1 MENEQGYACPFV
13 QGVRP
18 ATRRGSSSSI
28 TSGHHFYVS
37 EPLSRSAMVLLLSL
51 CAAVAYG
58 LSDFVGGVV
67 TRRASA
73 WAVAATSQATAAVLT
88 VGLAATNLGDPG
100 AGDLWWGV
108 LAGLGSGAGNV
119 LIYRGLA
126 RGRMAVVAPLS
137 AVAAAALPV
146 LVGLST
152 GERPGVLTVIGVL
165 TALPAIWLVSTSGKG
180 LRHADRGDVAFGLLA
195 GLGFG
200 VQFSALGQVPDQA
213 GLTPLA
219 VSQIVSAMAIIGGAV
234 AMSTPWMPRD
244 RYSSLG
250 AVAGLLA
257 GIATICFQLA
267 VQRGLL
273 TIAGVVASMYPAVT
287 VLLATVILREGIH
300 RTQGAGLALATT
312 AVVLIAWG

>member
-1 MENEQGYACPFV
+1 
-13 QGVRP
+13 
-18 ATRRGSSSSI
+18 
-28 TSGHHFYVS
+28 
-37 EPLSRSAMVLLLSL
+37 MVLLLSL
-51 CAAVAYG
+51 CAATAYG

-67 TRRASA
+67 TRRTSV
-73 WAVAATSQATAAVLT
+73 WPVAATSQAAAAVLT
-88 VGLAATNLGDPG
+88 IGLVATNLGDPRF
-100 AGDLWWGV
+100 GDLWWGA

-119 LIYRGLA
+119 FIYQGLA

-137 AVAAAALPV
+137 AITAAALPV

-152 GERPGVLTVIGVL
+152 GERPGILPVIGVL
-165 TALPAIWLVSTSGKG
+165 IALPAIWLVSTSGKG
-180 LRHADRGDVAFGLLA
+180 LGHADRGDVVFGLLA

-200 VQFSALGQVPDQA
+200 VQFSALGQVPEQA

-219 VSQIVSAMAIIGGAV
+219 VSQVMSVTTIVIGAV
-234 AMSTPWMPRD
+234 AMSTQWLPRD
-244 RYSSLG
+244 RHSRLG

-257 GIATICFQLA
+257 GIATVCFQLA

-273 TIAGVVASMYPAVT
+273 TIASVVASLYPAVT
-287 VLLATVILREGIH
+287 VLLAAILLREGIH

>member
-1 MENEQGYACPFV
+1 MALV
-13 QGVRP
+13 
-18 ATRRGSSSSI
+18 
-28 TSGHHFYVS
+28 
-37 EPLSRSAMVLLLSL
+37 LSL

-73 WAVAATSQATAAVLT
+73 WAVAATSQAVATVLT
-88 VGLAATNLGDPG
+88 IVLAATNLGDPTSS
-100 AGDLWWGV
+100 DLWWGA

-137 AVAAAALPV
+137 AVGAAALPV

-152 GERPGVLTVIGVL
+152 GERPGILPVIGVL

-180 LRHADRGDVAFGLLA
+180 LRVGDRGDVLFGLLA

-200 VQFSALGQVPDQA
+200 VQFSALGQVPDRA
-213 GLTPLA
+213 GLTPLV
-219 VSQIVSAMAIIGGAV
+219 VSQLVSVMAIVIGAV
-234 AMSTPWMPRD
+234 AVSKQWIPRD
-244 RYSSLG
+244 RDGQLG

-257 GIATICFQLA
+257 GTATVCFQLA
-267 VQRGLL
+267 AQRGLL
-273 TIAGVVASMYPAVT
+273 TIAGVVSSLYPAVT
-287 VLLATVILREGIH
+287 VLLAALVLRESIQ
-300 RTQGAGLALATT
+300 RTQRAGLALATT